1 MKFPSAEARLSEGCE
16 KSSSIKTLEMILKFF
31 KAASLLQQP
40 LEELIGECLANFLV
54 ADMMFHGLQELQSNL
69 GSQGKYSVLSNK
81 MDEILQAELESYGV
95 IVNSFHEL
103 GPAYSEHYKKFCTFV
118 LEACP
123 NLIFQLLSYL
133 RLQKALADS
142 GQNFIRVVKN
152 GEKTKGED
160 REEWLP
166 EGFEKKGG
174 RKCQWK
180 IYDSLWIELSTRGKY
195 CRVSMVTWPLCA
207 EQNHNERLI
216 IEVLKIRVAV
226 GAQEWSRHEREILV
240 KREEIEMA
248 IIQLL
253 VGEEAEELRNRAQA
267 LREMAM
273 RTTEEEG
280 SSCCNLKALLKELR
294 AIKTTSY

>member
-1 MKFPSAEARLSEGCE
+1 MKMNVWDSWPWRYPF
-16 KSSSIKTLEMILKFF
+16 
-31 KAASLLQQP
+31 Q
-40 LEELIGECLANFLV
+40 
-54 ADMMFHGLQELQSNL
+54 
-69 GSQGKYSVLSNK
+69 
-81 MDEILQAELESYGV
+81 
-95 IVNSFHEL
+95 
-103 GPAYSEHYKKFCTFV
+103 FCTFV

-174 RKCQWK
+174 RKWFDSKRMGTPDADLWPWSQWK

-207 EQNHNERLI
+207 EQNHNERLM

>member
-1 MKFPSAEARLSEGCE
+1 MKLPSAEARLSEGCE

-54 ADMMFHGLQELQSNL
+54 ADMMFPWAAGVA
-69 GSQGKYSVLSNK
+69 GKFGIPRLENSVLSNK

-103 GPAYSEHYKKFCTFV
+103 EPAYSEHYKK
-118 LEACP
+118 
-123 NLIFQLLSYL
+123 
-133 RLQKALADS
+133 ALADS
-142 GQNFIRVVKN
+142 GENFIRVVKN

-166 EGFEKKGG
+166 EGFEK
-174 RKCQWK
+174 R
-180 IYDSLWIELSTRGKY
+180 
-195 CRVSMVTWPLCA
+195 
-207 EQNHNERLI
+207 
-216 IEVLKIRVAV
+216 EVLKVRVAV

-294 AIKTTSY
+294 AIKTTSF